1 MLDRRRFLSSLAAG
15 VAAGVSLPLGS
26 CSRAG
31 ESGAALA
38 ESGAETG
45 AEADGATGTGAL
57 VGPDG
62 VVDWAAVRGEF
73 RLARDWIHLGSFFL
87 VSHPRPVR
95 EAIEGYRRRLDEN
108 PLWLEEA
115 LFSFEGEGQLDR
127 VKRTLAGY
135 TGGRPEEIALTPN
148 TTTGLALVYNGL
160 KMRAGQEI
168 VTTEHDHYVHHESI
182 RRAAEKRGASVR
194 FVPLY
199 DRGAAAS
206 EDEIVERVRRALGP
220 DTRALGVTWVHSST
234 GVKLPIPAI
243 AEVVAEANA
252 GRAEEDRCLLVVD
265 GVHGF
270 GVEDADAARLGADFF
285 VAGTHKWLFAPRGTG
300 LVWAPEERWPQ
311 VEATVPSFDVSS
323 ALWSSWIERR
333 PLPPTR
339 ASFVSPGGFIA
350 YEHQFAVPD
359 AVEFHQRL
367 GRDRIAGRIHEL
379 NGRFREALAEMPG
392 VTLHTPVDGRLAAGI
407 CCFEVD
413 GMEATEV
420 VERLNARRI
429 HATTSPYA
437 ESYARVAAGLM
448 NTPEEVETTLTAIRE
463 LA

>member
-1 MLDRRRFLSSLAAG
+1 MLDRRRFLSSLATG
-15 VAAGVSLPLGS
+15 LAAGVSLPFAS
-26 CSRAG
+26 CGRAG
-31 ESGAALA
+31 QTGAALA
-38 ESGAETG
+38 AAG
-45 AEADGATGTGAL
+45 DDPATGSGSL

-62 VVDWAAVRGEF
+62 AVDWAAVRGEF
-73 RLARDWIHLGSFFL
+73 RLAPDWIHLGSFFL

-95 EAIEGYRRRLDEN
+95 EAIAEYRRRLDEN

-115 LFSFEGEGQLDR
+115 LFSSLGGGESQLDR
-127 VKRTLAGY
+127 VKQSLAGY
-135 TGGRPEEIALTPN
+135 MGGRPEEIALTPN

-160 KMRAGQEI
+160 KIRAGQEI

-220 DTRALGVTWVHSST
+220 ETRALGVTWVHSST

-270 GVEDADAARLGADFF
+270 GVEDVDAACLGADFF

-300 LVWAPEERWPQ
+300 LVWAPAERWPQ
-311 VEATVPSFDVSS
+311 VEPTVPSFDVSS
-323 ALWSSWIERR
+323 ALWTSWVERE

-359 AVEFHQRL
+359 AVEFHQGI

-392 VTLHTPVDGRLAAGI
+392 ITLHTPVDGRLASGI

-413 GMEATEV
+413 GMETAEV
-420 VERLNARRI
+420 VERLSARRI
-429 HATTSPYA
+429 HATASPYA
-437 ESYARVAAGLM
+437 EPYARVAAGIM
-448 NTPEEVETTLTAIRE
+448 NTPEEVETTLAAIRE